1 MIQILSTLE
10 SISGCGIQTI
20 QVYKPNLKPI
30 NNKLKTLIDYIIY
43 CEGVEYLYVHPPHE
57 IHKEALKI
65 KALYPILEVE
75 VIHNKIKIC
84 L

>member
-1 MIQILSTLE
+1 MIQMQCTIDSV
-10 SISGCGIQTI
+10 SGCGVQSI
-20 QVYKPNLKPI
+20 QVFKPRLKSTES
-30 NNKLKTLIDYIIY
+30 KLRSLMDYIIY
-43 CEGVEYLYVHPPHE
+43 CEGVEYLYVQPPKD